1 MANTKI
7 FNIPAVFLLSLSV
20 FFCGTKS
27 DDVTQPAGRIIN
39 TDTIYFVQECDSV
52 ERLLKDKLTD
62 DFCFVKSGYFLVV
75 SNLSLSETKSISDNS
90 IRKALD
96 CFYNDYFI
104 AKPEELVTVF
114 LFKDDNTYRHWADK
128 LYGDN
133 DDLSPY
139 GYYKESKKAML
150 MNIATGS
157 GTLIHELTH
166 SLVRYD
172 FPDLPSWF
180 NEGLGSLYER
190 CSLQNNEIKGH
201 VNWRLPTLVKAINS
215 NKYKPL
221 KTLMTTDDETFYGE
235 ESGINY
241 SQARYFCMYLQ
252 EKGMLKKYYKK
263 FRDNYEK
270 DNTGISFAE
279 EILNKTIKDIDKDFK
294 SWVLTLK

>member
-1 MANTKI
+1 LTSTKK
-7 FNIPAVFLLSLSV
+7 FNITAVILLSFSV
-20 FFCGTKS
+20 FFCGTKK
-27 DDVTQPAGRIIN
+27 DDVTKPAGRIIN
-39 TDTIYFVQECDSV
+39 TDTIYFVTECDSV

-62 DFCFVKSGYFLVV
+62 DFCYVKSGYFLVV

-90 IRKALD
+90 IKKALD

-104 AKPEELVTVF
+104 ARPEELVSVF
-114 LFKDDNTYRHWADK
+114 LFKDDVTYRHWADK

-139 GYYKESKKAML
+139 GYYKHSQKAML
-150 MNIATGS
+150 MNIATGT

-172 FPDLPSWF
+172 FPDIPSWF

-190 CSLQNNEIKGH
+190 CSLQNNEIRGH
-201 VNWRLPTLVKAINS
+201 VNWRLPALAKAINS
-215 NKYKPL
+215 SEYKPL
-221 KTLMTTDDETFYGE
+221 KTLMMTDDETFYGE
-235 ESGINY
+235 ESGLNY
-241 SQARYFCMYLQ
+241 AQARYFCMYLQ
-252 EKGMLKKYYKK
+252 EKGLLKKYYKK

-279 EILNKTIKDIDKDFK
+279 EILNKTIAETDKDFK
-294 SWVLTLK
+294 SWVLTLE